1 MIHVTYTDL
10 RANLAAWMDRAN
22 DDRAPILVTR
32 QGAEPVV
39 IMSAAEYAAWDETAY
54 LLSTPANRERLLKA
68 KAEAE
73 AGQFIEHD
81 IDL

>member
-22 DDRAPILVTR
+22 NDRAPILVTR

-39 IMSAAEYAAWDETAY
+39 IMAAADYAAWDETDY
-54 LLSTPANRERLLKA
+54 LLSTPANREELLQSI
-68 KAEAE
+68 AEAD
-73 AGQFIEHD
+73 AGKVETHD
-81 IDL
+81 LVR

>member
-10 RANLAAWMDRAN
+10 RANLASWMDRAN

-54 LLSTPANRERLLKA
+54 LLGTPANRERLMQSM
-68 KAEAE
+68 AEAD
-73 AGQFIEHD
+73 AGQFVEAKL
-81 IDL
+81 DL

>member
-73 AGQFIEHD
+73 AGQFVEHAIE
-81 IDL
+81 L